1 MSDQLTDTSLDP
13 EINSSPVDLSRALHP
28 GGEGYI
34 KRKMQVYVC
43 VCVLGHFSCVQ
54 LFATLRTVVRQA
66 PLSMGFSRQEYWS
79 GLPCPPVGSSRPRDQ
94 TFIS

>member
-13 EINSSPVDLSRALHP
+13 EINSSPVDLSRALYP

-43 VCVLGHFSCVQ
+43 VCVCVCSV
-54 LFATLRTVVRQA
+54 TSVVSNSLRPYR
-66 PLSMGFSRQEYWS
+66 L
-79 GLPCPPVGSSRPRDQ
+79 
-94 TFIS
+94 